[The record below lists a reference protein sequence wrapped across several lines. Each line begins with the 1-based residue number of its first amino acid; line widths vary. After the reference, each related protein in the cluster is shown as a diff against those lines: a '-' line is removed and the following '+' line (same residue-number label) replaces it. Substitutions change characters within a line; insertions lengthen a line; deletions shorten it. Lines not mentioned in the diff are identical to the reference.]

1 MTTLVEQLISKMGLG
16 EEPNVLEKT
25 TELLRLLE
33 LRSTNVPLQINEYG
47 KIVLCADIA
56 CSVLDI
62 GFDKEQAL
70 KLSALRKTHYANNK
84 RMFEKLLE
92 LNKLASIKDIC
103 VQLSLN
109 EVAHKAEDILA
120 MFKKFARDDADPDHP
135 QYAAMA
141 VFHACRLL
149 KKKVSKS
156 KLMPFS
162 NLRPTQWQQ
171 LEQQFERLIAKHL
184 KDSNV
189 TTAGVKNKLTQQE
202 EQNVLS
208 KKQKSSE
215 KTEIEEYEKWKSR
228 MLATAEAKL
237 KELESIA

>member
-1 MTTLVEQLISKMGLG
+1 
-16 EEPNVLEKT
+16 
-25 TELLRLLE
+25 
-33 LRSTNVPLQINEYG
+33 
-47 KIVLCADIA
+47 
-56 CSVLDI
+56 
-62 GFDKEQAL
+62 
-70 KLSALRKTHYANNK
+70 
-84 RMFEKLLE
+84 MFEKLLE

-120 MFKKFARDDADPDHP
+120 MFRKFARDDADPEHP

-149 KKKVSKS
+149 KKKVSKP

-162 NLRPTQWQQ
+162 NLRPTQWHQ
-171 LEQQFERLIAKHL
+171 LEQQFERMIAKHL
-184 KDSNV
+184 KDTNV
-189 TTAGVKNKLTQQE
+189 PRAGVKKKIPPQE
-202 EQNVLS
+202 EHIVQS